1 MRGLTDAQAGRRSTA
16 SELTLGGILKHLA
29 QGERVWAQLISERR
43 GETPDGMWDMGQ
55 YHLAADDTLAD
66 LRAAYAA
73 ATRAM
78 DAAVAALPDL
88 DVAVP
93 LPPVPWDPEA
103 APETWTARRA
113 LLHMLRETAQ
123 HAGHADI
130 IRSAWTARTPRPN
143 WATPPTP
150 ADSPVSPASPVAR
163 VGRATNTARSS
174 GLSVSSTTARAT
186 RPHHHVSGDPLAAG
200 AETSLDGAA

>member
-1 MRGLTDAQAGRRSTA
+1 MTTAPATPPPARATERDPHVERDALLHALAEQRATLLIALRGLTDAQAGRRSTA

-29 QGERVWAQLISERR
+29 RGERVWAQLISERR

-55 YHLAADDTLAD
+55 YHLTADDTLAD

-78 DAAVAALPDL
+78 DAAVGALPDL
-88 DVAVP
+88 DVPVP

-130 IRSAWTARTPRPN
+130 IR
-143 WATPPTP
+143 
-150 ADSPVSPASPVAR
+150 
-163 VGRATNTARSS
+163 
-174 GLSVSSTTARAT
+174 
-186 RPHHHVSGDPLAAG
+186 
-200 AETSLDGAA
+200 ECLDGANTTAQLGDAPDAG

>member
-1 MRGLTDAQAGRRSTA
+1 MTTAPATPPPARATERAPHAERDALLRALAEQRATLLIALRGLTDAQAGRRSTA

-78 DAAVAALPDL
+78 DAAVGALPDL

-93 LPPVPWDPEA
+93 LPPAPWDPEA
-103 APETWTARRA
+103 VPETWTARRA

-130 IRSAWTARTPRPN
+130 IR
-143 WATPPTP
+143 
-150 ADSPVSPASPVAR
+150 
-163 VGRATNTARSS
+163 
-174 GLSVSSTTARAT
+174 
-186 RPHHHVSGDPLAAG
+186 
-200 AETSLDGAA
+200 ECLDGANTTAQLGDAPDAG